1 MRQIYAY
8 LRLSFPSAFTWNSLV
23 PSHGI
28 VLYIALDSHDTA
40 SEMGLP
46 WFRPVCVSTYFWQ
59 LFIFNFKYFVACLS
73 RMNTFCILTFHTSK
87 PRFPAIPSRV
97 IWLSM
102 SQSVPTSRN
111 SWIEVPYFMNTFS
124 PHFTR
129 GRCTREWLPTWPSK
143 DIYSLRGLGTG
154 ISTCIFHELAPV
166 AQGVW
171 NVPQVVTFGPDASPS
186 PAVPLE
192 RSLPVSCLMSNSTIH
207 SDGNYPELESRR
219 NQLDA
224 VEFLGK

>member
-46 WFRPVCVSTYFWQ
+46 WFRPVCVSTYFSQ

-129 GRCTREWLPTWPSK
+129 GRCTREWLPTWPSRYLLSAW
-143 DIYSLRGLGTG
+143 IGNWYFNLYFSRISSCRTG
-154 ISTCIFHELAPV
+154 CLECASSRHVRTGRKSVTSSSSWEVSPCVLS
-166 AQGVW
+166 
-171 NVPQVVTFGPDASPS
+171 NVQ
-186 PAVPLE
+186 
-192 RSLPVSCLMSNSTIH
+192 
-207 SDGNYPELESRR
+207 
-219 NQLDA
+219 
-224 VEFLGK
+224 